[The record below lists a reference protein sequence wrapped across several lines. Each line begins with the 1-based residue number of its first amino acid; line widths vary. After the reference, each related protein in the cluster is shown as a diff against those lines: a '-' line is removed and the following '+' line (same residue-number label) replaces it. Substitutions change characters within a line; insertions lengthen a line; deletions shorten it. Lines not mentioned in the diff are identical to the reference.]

1 MQLTLGPKAEKKLRQ
16 RMKAGG
22 YGSPEE
28 VLLAGLA
35 ALEREQTPRGDFAPG
50 ELDAL
55 IAEGEAS
62 GDPLDWDDVY
72 KELRE
77 QSRRKRKAS

>member
-1 MQLTLGPKAEKKLRQ
+1 MQLTLGPKAGKKLRQ

-22 YGSPEE
+22 YRSPGE

-35 ALEREQTPRGDFAPG
+35 ALEREQTPVGVFAPS

-62 GDPLDWDDVY
+62 GQPLDWDDVY